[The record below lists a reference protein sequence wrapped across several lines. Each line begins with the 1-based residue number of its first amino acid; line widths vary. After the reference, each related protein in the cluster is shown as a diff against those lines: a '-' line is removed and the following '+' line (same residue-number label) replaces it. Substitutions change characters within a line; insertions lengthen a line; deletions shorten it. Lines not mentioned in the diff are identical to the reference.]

1 MESPCGTVIEHV
13 GAVLLVEHRRRR
25 NCAWER
31 EEWEHKVMVPQLSLG
46 YPEEVVSAVSQL
58 QERCQIRVEEC

>member
-1 MESPCGTVIEHV
+1 M
-13 GAVLLVEHRRRR
+13 EHRRRR

-31 EEWEHKVMVPQLSLG
+31 EEWEQKVMVPQLSLG